1 MQARRKSAETKKRP
15 TFRGAYSGQCLSF
28 FHQTRFNS
36 FNAYP
41 LALDCAAGRANPY
54 ALDIGLK
61 RALCLLDELQA
72 DAAAFLALT
81 FVYNPATAYG
91 ALSRY

>member
-1 MQARRKSAETKKRP
+1 MLLLVVTTPFYTGLIQRQDSDIQQSRIAV
-15 TFRGAYSGQCLSF
+15 
-28 FHQTRFNS
+28 
-36 FNAYP
+36 
-41 LALDCAAGRANPY
+41 ALDCAAGRADPY